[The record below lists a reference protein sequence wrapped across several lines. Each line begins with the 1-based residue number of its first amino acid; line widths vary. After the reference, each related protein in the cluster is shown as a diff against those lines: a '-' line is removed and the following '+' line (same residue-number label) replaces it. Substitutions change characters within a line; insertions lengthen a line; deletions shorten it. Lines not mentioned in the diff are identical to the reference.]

1 MMATQPKTILLLCAI
16 VSKPCGRSRT
26 WVTLLACYRRHRRF
40 SVRPTP
46 ARWEGRGIDSH
57 SISWAMTV
65 RYSLPFPLALPII
78 NIILSLVVPFLAP
91 IMTTTIAQA
100 EKGIRGLLFSYAWY
114 FTTLI
119 PWILLVVAAMY
130 GTVSD
135 MSRCGMESQWKH
147 MFQRKDDAGI
157 RAIQNGLRCCGFNSL
172 HDRAWPFPAHD
183 VDVRACERTQGYTNS
198 CADRWQR
205 QESTVA
211 GLTVLA
217 SILNWVLLVSC
228 DPE

>member
-1 MMATQPKTILLLCAI
+1 
-16 VSKPCGRSRT
+16 
-26 WVTLLACYRRHRRF
+26 
-40 SVRPTP
+40 
-46 ARWEGRGIDSH
+46 
-57 SISWAMTV
+57 MTV

-78 NIILSLVVPFLAP
+78 NTILSLVVPFLAP
-91 IMTTTIAQA
+91 LITTTIAQA
-100 EKGIRGLLFSYAWY
+100 KKGIRGLLLSYAWY

-135 MSRCGMESQWKH
+135 MSRCGMEAQWKQ

-157 RAIQNGLRCCGFNSL
+157 RAIQDGLRCCGFNSL

-198 CADRWQR
+198 CANRWQR

-217 SILNWVLLVSC
+217 SFLNWVLLVSC
-228 DPE
+228 GLPVNQTPE

>member
-1 MMATQPKTILLLCAI
+1 
-16 VSKPCGRSRT
+16 
-26 WVTLLACYRRHRRF
+26 
-40 SVRPTP
+40 
-46 ARWEGRGIDSH
+46 
-57 SISWAMTV
+57 MTV

-78 NIILSLVVPFLAP
+78 NTILSLVVPFLAP
-91 IMTTTIAQA
+91 LITTTIAQA
-100 EKGIRGLLFSYAWY
+100 KKGIRGLLLSYAWY

-135 MSRCGMESQWKH
+135 MSRCGMEAQWKQ
-147 MFQRKDDAGI
+147 MFQRKEDAGI
-157 RAIQNGLRCCGFNSL
+157 RAIQDGLRCCGFNSL

-198 CADRWQR
+198 CANRWQR

-228 DPE
+228 GLPVSQTPE